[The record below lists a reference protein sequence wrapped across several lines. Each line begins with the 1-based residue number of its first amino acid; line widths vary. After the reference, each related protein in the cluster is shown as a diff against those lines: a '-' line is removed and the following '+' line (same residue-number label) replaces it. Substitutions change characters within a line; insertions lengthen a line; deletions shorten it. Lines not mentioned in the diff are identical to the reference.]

1 MIAVILVV
9 IGIVA
14 AFALGIIAAMLYMEG
29 EDDVDAWEEER
40 RGRR

>member
-1 MIAVILVV
+1 MIAVVLVI

-14 AFALGIIAAMLYMEG
+14 AFALGIIAAMLYMED
-29 EDDVDAWEEER
+29 EDEVDAWEEER